1 MAFLKLIN
9 LTKRYGKYTAVNRVN
24 LDVNKG
30 EFLVIL
36 GPSGSGKSTILRL
49 IAGLEDPDEG
59 DIILDGVKIN
69 DIDPKD
75 RDIAMV
81 FQSYAIY
88 PHMTVY
94 QNIEFPLK
102 MRKTPSEER
111 KRKVKEV
118 AELLGISHL
127 LEKKAWQLSGGE
139 QQRVALARALVRN
152 PKLFLLDEPLSN
164 LDAKL
169 RVKLRFE
176 LRKLLHDEL
185 KITTIYVTHDQAE
198 AMTMADRIAIIN
210 EGKIIQVDTPLNI
223 YNKPRNTFIATFIGT
238 PPMNLLPGTLKD
250 VHLLI
255 MGDFK
260 LRLNKPLDLHG
271 SVFIG
276 IRPQHFEISKCE
288 PGIKGRVTS
297 YEYLGDDVIIH
308 IDITDLDVQVL
319 MPSRDLRD
327 LVINQEIYL
336 RPVDKIYIFDELS
349 RDLVNIIEPN
359 EYSHNYT

>member
-1 MAFLKLIN
+1 MAFLKLVN
-9 LTKRYGKYTAVNRVN
+9 LTKKYGKYTAVDRVN
-24 LDVNKG
+24 LEVDKG

-59 DIILDGVKIN
+59 DIILDGVRIN

-94 QNIEFPLK
+94 HNIEFPLK
-102 MRKTPSEER
+102 MRKIPIEDR
-111 KRKVKEV
+111 KRKVREV

-185 KITTIYVTHDQAE
+185 KITTIYVTHDQVE
-198 AMTMADRIAIIN
+198 AMTMADRIAVIN
-210 EGKIIQVDTPLNI
+210 EGRLIQVDTPLKI
-223 YNKPRNTFIATFIGT
+223 YEKPRNIFVATFIGT
-238 PPMNLLPGTLKD
+238 PPMNLLPGAIED
-250 VHLLI
+250 DYILI
-255 MGDFK
+255 TSGFK
-260 LRLNKPLDLHG
+260 LRLNNHW
-271 SVFIG
+271 V
-276 IRPQHFEISKCE
+276 H
-288 PGIKGRVTS
+288 VA
-297 YEYLGDDVIIH
+297 
-308 IDITDLDVQVL
+308 
-319 MPSRDLRD
+319 
-327 LVINQEIYL
+327 
-336 RPVDKIYIFDELS
+336 
-349 RDLVNIIEPN
+349 NIL
-359 EYSHNYT
+359 